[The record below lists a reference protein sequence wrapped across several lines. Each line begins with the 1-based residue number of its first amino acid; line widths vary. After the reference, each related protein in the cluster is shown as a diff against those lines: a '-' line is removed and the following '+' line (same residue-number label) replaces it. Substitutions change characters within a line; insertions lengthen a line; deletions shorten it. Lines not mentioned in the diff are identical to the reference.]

1 MMIRAAALLAAA
13 SLAGCSTTSISEIRD
28 REVQDTAV
36 VPGQSI
42 QQVRDCLVEAL
53 GLLRD
58 PIETGPAERRELT
71 FSTPAA
77 GAIFFYVLEP
87 VNGGVKV
94 EARRKNAIANGFNKG
109 RRCYQQA
116 PTTGS

>member
-1 MMIRAAALLAAA
+1 MIRIPALLAVVF
-13 SLAGCSTTSISEIRD
+13 LAGCSTTSISEIRT

-36 VPGQSI
+36 VQGQTI

-58 PIETGPAERRELT
+58 PIETGPPERRELT
-71 FSTPAA
+71 FSTPEA
-77 GAIFFYVLEP
+77 GAIFFYVLQPAE
-87 VNGGVKV
+87 GGVKV

-109 RRCYQQA
+109 RRCYQ
-116 PTTGS
+116 